1 MKRAYKFRIYPN
13 ELQQLALESM
23 FQAHCVLY
31 NEALH
36 NRKEFYAKHKKGLSF
51 IDQCKWLTVERNK
64 GRFTSIN
71 SQSSQ
76 LILNRLDR
84 AFLDFFRR
92 IKLGQ
97 KPGYP
102 RFKNSKHFESI
113 PIKNLGNGVSL
124 KEKKIYVHNLA
135 PNCEPFLGGKVFLNK
150 KKNNKFNFVR
160 IKRHR
165 PIEGITKNVILK
177 KECGHYYVI
186 IISEVQPTRLDCKST
201 EKVGLDKGLTHF
213 YTLSDGT
220 KEENPKFYQSSQK
233 ELRIL
238 QRSLSRK
245 KKGSKSRSKQK
256 HRLAKFHQKIFR
268 KRRDHQFKTARKLTH
283 QYGLIAIEK
292 LNVTGMMRRNHHLAK
307 SISDVSWYGF
317 DSVLKHKAEEAGAL
331 VIEVDPKNTSQLC
344 SSCGQIVKKDLSVR
358 VHNCQYCGLRMDRDQ
373 NAALNILKRALDP
386 QAWIGPA
393 EPKQSDVRIVAQKNS
408 SKLVA

>member
-1 MKRAYKFRIYPN
+1 MHKSFKFKLYPN
-13 ELQQLALESM
+13 KLQKQALETI
-23 FQAHCVLY
+23 FQSHCLLY

-36 NRKEFYAKHKKGLSF
+36 NRKVFYEENGKGLSF
-51 IDQCKWLTVERNK
+51 IDQCKWLAKERNQGK
-64 GRFTSIN
+64 FKNIN
-71 SQSSQ
+71 SSSSQ
-76 LILNRLDR
+76 KILKRLDF
-84 AFLDFFRR
+84 AYASFFRR

-113 PIKNLGNGVSL
+113 TFAKFHDGIDIKD
-124 KEKKIYVHNLA
+124 KKIYIQNLA
-135 PNCEPFLGGKVFLNK
+135 LNCESFLGGKIFLNRK
-150 KKNNKFNFVR
+150 RSNKFNFVR
-160 IKRHR
+160 IKKHR
-165 PIEGITKNVILK
+165 PIEGETKNVILK

-186 IISEVQPTRLDCKST
+186 IISEVQPKLDCKS
-201 EKVGLDKGLTHF
+201 KIQVGLDKGLTHF

-220 KEENPKFYQSSQK
+220 KEENPRFYQFSQK
-233 ELRIL
+233 ELRVL
-238 QRSLSRK
+238 NRSLSRK

-256 HRLAKFHQKIFR
+256 NRLSKFHQKISR

-292 LNVTGMMRRNHHLAK
+292 LNVTGMTKNRRLSK

-317 DSVLKHKAEEAGAL
+317 DSILKHKAEEAGAL

-344 SSCGQIVKKDLSVR
+344 SSCGEIVKKDLSVR
-358 VHNCQYCGLRMDRDQ
+358 VHNCQYCGLKIDRDQ

-386 QAWIGPA
+386 QARIGPA
-393 EPKQSDVRIVAQKNS
+393 VRNQLEVRADVQKNFVQAES
-408 SKLVA
+408 A